1 MMLVVSC
8 LYHLQRRTPSIFVR
22 LAIYV
27 WVKFCLHVAM
37 FLNECYKINK
47 VWCIMKWTHHGVLN
61 VRDGDREGERDCTV
75 TQMGNFGSE
84 IPKRS
89 ESRVPRVPKL
99 LEGRGGPDLLL
110 ALHTEA
116 FLCCPERTES
126 SRNCCRLSIVRPF
139 STACKFHFHLVT

>member
-1 MMLVVSC
+1 MLVVSC

-61 VRDGDREGERDCTV
+61 ARDGDREGLYSNPEGEFWVR
-75 TQMGNFGSE
+75 NSE
-84 IPKRS
+84 AFRA
-89 ESRVPRVPKL
+89 RVPRVSK
-99 LEGRGGPDLLL
+99 
-110 ALHTEA
+110 
-116 FLCCPERTES
+116 
-126 SRNCCRLSIVRPF
+126 
-139 STACKFHFHLVT
+139 TA